1 MMVWPRY
8 IWMLLGTS
16 GRLGVWLLLGAAV
29 FWLVQVQPAATQL
42 TETQAKLRQAQ
53 QTQTLTAPAKPRR
66 INDFYARFPPLE
78 QLPDQLAALDVA
90 AEAADLA
97 INESYYQLQTV
108 NGLALR
114 RYQVNL
120 PLDGD
125 YPSLRLFLNRALG
138 DAPNAVLDE
147 VRFERDPKS
156 DVVTAQLK
164 LSYYYREA
172 TPTGLDVPLPASLPA
187 VAGTATPAAVP
198 KPTPAPTTAPAPAA
212 TPAAPA
218 ASVPAAA
225 TPPAAPMPPPA
236 GARP

>member
-53 QTQTLTAPAKPRR
+53 QTQTLSAPAKPRR

-172 TPTGLDVPLPASLPA
+172 TPAGADAPLPASVPA
-187 VAGTATPAAVP
+187 VAGAVP
-198 KPTPAPTTAPAPAA
+198 PVAVPTPAPAPATAPA
-212 TPAAPA
+212 PAAPA

-225 TPPAAPMPPPA
+225 TPPAAPLPPPA